1 MEWRPLPLVRGLRR
15 TNVSHIGPITPC
27 PAGTVG
33 TTTTQ
38 LRHSP
43 PLQVGVVIT
52 DPPYKLQG
60 TRPMGTL
67 DGDIS
72 SK

>member
-15 TNVSHIGPITPC
+15 TNVSHLGPITPC

-33 TTTTQ
+33 TTHYSTHVQ
-38 LRHSP
+38 PS
-43 PLQVGVVIT
+43 LQVDVVIT
-52 DPPYKLQG
+52 DPLYTLQG